1 MILEKLDES
10 SDSLNFLQ
18 LTATG
23 SDIRTEIVSAVS
35 EKLNKLSSRISEM
48 KRKVIICNKNSIR
61 MQ

>member
-18 LTATG
+18 LTAAG

-35 EKLNKLSSRISEM
+35 VKINYTFFTYI
-48 KRKVIICNKNSIR
+48 
-61 MQ
+61 